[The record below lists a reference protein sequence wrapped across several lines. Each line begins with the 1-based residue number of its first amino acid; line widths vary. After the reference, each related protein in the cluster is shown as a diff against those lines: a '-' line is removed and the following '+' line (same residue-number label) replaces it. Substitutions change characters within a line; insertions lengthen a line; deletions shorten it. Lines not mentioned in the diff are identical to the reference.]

1 MDIEIDSCIFFY
13 TKKICVM
20 IFFSGGINCELAHST
35 CSLFY
40 IDCFSILLTITVND
54 SLEEISD
61 KVYNTILY
69 DIESL

>member
-1 MDIEIDSCIFFY
+1 
-13 TKKICVM
+13 M

-35 CSLFY
+35 SSLFY
-40 IDCFSILLTITVND
+40 IDCFSILLTIID